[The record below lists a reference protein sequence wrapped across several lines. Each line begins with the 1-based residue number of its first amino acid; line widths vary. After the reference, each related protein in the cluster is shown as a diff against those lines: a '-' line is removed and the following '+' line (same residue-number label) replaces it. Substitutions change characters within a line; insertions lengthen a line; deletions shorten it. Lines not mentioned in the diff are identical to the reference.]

1 MEEDCK
7 AFKGLKKS
15 IKGKLVE
22 VENNLEEYKKNE
34 DLSMQSNSQSF
45 FRSKS

>member
-1 MEEDCK
+1 MAEECK

-22 VENNLEEYKKNE
+22 AENNLEEFKKNS
-34 DLSMQSNSQSF
+34 DLSM
-45 FRSKS
+45 